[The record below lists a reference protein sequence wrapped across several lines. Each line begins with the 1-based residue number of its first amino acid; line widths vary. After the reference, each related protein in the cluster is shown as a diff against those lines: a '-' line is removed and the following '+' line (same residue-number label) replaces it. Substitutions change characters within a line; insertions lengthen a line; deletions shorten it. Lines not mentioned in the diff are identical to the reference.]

1 MLPQEPFPR
10 RGSREVSQSFRWSN
24 KKSSPQLLLFRK
36 KKKFFQIIQEQIQ
49 PFVLKQTSF
58 SFFRPLNDDKQAT
71 FNIIVLL
78 YFLPRKQTL

>member
-1 MLPQEPFPR
+1 VLPQKPFPR

-36 KKKFFQIIQEQIQ
+36 KKKFQRIQEQIQ
-49 PFVLKQTSF
+49 KFVLKQTSF

-71 FNIIVLL
+71 FKIVVLCT
-78 YFLPRKQTL
+78 R